1 MHAYLPTCMHACMH
15 TYIQVLLEREK
26 LYIAGCLTTLMSY
39 KECLAV
45 ALQEGALDITVA
57 ILRAQDKVLC
67 VFIERDRERETERES
82 TILCILTYSDP
93 PCPR

>member
-1 MHAYLPTCMHACMH
+1 MHA
-15 TYIQVLLEREK
+15 YIQVLLEREK

-67 VFIERDRERETERES
+67 VCHRLSCSLGQERH
-82 TILCILTYSDP
+82 L
-93 PCPR
+93 